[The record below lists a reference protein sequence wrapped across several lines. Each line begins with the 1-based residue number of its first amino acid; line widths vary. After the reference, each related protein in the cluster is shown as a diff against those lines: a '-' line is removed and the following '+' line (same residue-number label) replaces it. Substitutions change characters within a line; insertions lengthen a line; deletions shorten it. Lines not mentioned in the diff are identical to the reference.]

1 MDLHKFG
8 ASIFSKCL
16 GILLLAP
23 RGVMLL
29 KDWLGFLTFK
39 FSTKLKKILR
49 LKYSKIYSLMDLGL
63 EEEFLELVDRLALI
77 VNTFF
82 YSDIEV

>member
-1 MDLHKFG
+1 
-8 ASIFSKCL
+8 
-16 GILLLAP
+16 
-23 RGVMLL
+23 
-29 KDWLGFLTFK
+29 
-39 FSTKLKKILR
+39 
-49 LKYSKIYSLMDLGL
+49 MDLGL